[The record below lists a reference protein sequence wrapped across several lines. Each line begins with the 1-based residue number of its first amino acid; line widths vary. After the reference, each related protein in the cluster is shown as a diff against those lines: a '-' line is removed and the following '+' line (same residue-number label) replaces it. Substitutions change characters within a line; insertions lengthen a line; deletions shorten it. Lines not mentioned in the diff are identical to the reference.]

1 MTKPDLSY
9 FYHELRRRRVFRT
22 AAYYMV
28 GAWVLLQVCALVFDV
43 LQFPDAAMQFVLA
56 ATIIGFPV
64 ALIFGW
70 KYDITAQGIKRT
82 PSFSEDQ
89 QTADLSLR
97 HVDYFLLSAL
107 AVITVVIAFQI
118 PLPTIKEQEYSA
130 PPDNSIAVMPFEV
143 CEDQDLDYLMA
154 AGLATEVIN
163 LLAERGKLKVLARE
177 SSFAFAGFG
186 LRLPEIAEPL
196 GVQHVLTGILC
207 RDDDRLT
214 LSTELSDAEGF
225 LVSSNTHEQSVS
237 PSGRITQSL
246 ASAVA
251 TTVAAELGDLLPAK
265 PDAFVDKLAYEQL
278 IIGREYHS
286 RGDDDK
292 ARAAFERA
300 LEKQPNYAEA
310 LFGIALLELGPRS
323 SLNQGTKYENARRT
337 AERSLALVRRQLEY
351 DAGSAHTQF
360 VAGNVIFILA
370 LIDKDLNWRLP
381 GGLDEEEVMT
391 GKDEIK
397 ARLAEAEQHLRTS
410 ININP
415 TSTETYYLLAI
426 VVEGQGRANEALE
439 IYEQA
444 QIRDPFNLW
453 LNGRIA
459 KRWAARGRF
468 RQAIELLE
476 RFEALPETPPGAWWW
491 QLELMTLQTYWDER
505 CATLIE
511 MLQHDSG
518 AFDYRGNRWHAWWFV
533 AHLAHLGLYEEAKD
547 WKDRLENMPLTD
559 ESRELVLQ
567 DYMDAIGQYEE
578 VVTDT
583 RTRLADMSDEEVLD
597 AFHERGLLWALDLA
611 EAGDIERAIELL
623 ESIQHA
629 PATWAEREAR
639 APLALAGLYQE
650 VGRDDEAA
658 QVLDGIVTEL
668 EAEFDYG
675 IRHPQTL
682 SFLAEAYAMQ
692 KRDDEAIK
700 MFGKAVD
707 YHFREDCDW
716 LETPAWERFK
726 DDPRVISL
734 CERIEADLEQQ
745 AERVRTML
753 AEHDVDTLLA
763 PLMAMA
769 AESSNQ

>member
-1 MTKPDLSY
+1 MTKPDLSF

-22 AAYYMV
+22 AAYYLI
-28 GAWVLLQVCALVFDV
+28 GAWVLLQVCELVFDV

-56 ATIIGFPV
+56 ATIVGFPV

-82 PSFSEDQ
+82 PSSSEDQ
-89 QTADLSLR
+89 QTADLSLKR
-97 HVDYFLLSAL
+97 VDYLLLSAL
-107 AVITVVIAFQI
+107 ATITVVVAFQI
-118 PLPTIKEQEYSA
+118 PLPTIKEQQFSA

-143 CEDQDLDYLMA
+143 CDGQDLDYLMA

-163 LLAERGKLKVLARE
+163 RLAERGKLKVLARE

-186 LRLPEIAEPL
+186 LRLPQIAEPL

-214 LSTELSDAEGF
+214 LSVELSDAEGF
-225 LVSSNTHEQSVS
+225 LVSSDAYEQSAN
-237 PSGRITQSL
+237 PSGSITQTL

-251 TTVAAELGDLLPAK
+251 TGVAAELGDLLPAR
-265 PDAFVDKLAYEQL
+265 PDAPVDKLAYEQL
-278 IIGREYHS
+278 IIGREHRA

-300 LEKQPNYAEA
+300 LEKQSNYAEA
-310 LFGIALLELGPRS
+310 LFEVALLELGRSS
-323 SLNQGTKYENARRT
+323 SLNQGTNYENARRT
-337 AERSLALVRRQLEY
+337 TERSLALVRRQLKY

-360 VAGNVIFILA
+360 VAGSIISILA
-370 LIDKDLNWRLP
+370 WIDEDLNWRRP
-381 GGLDEEEVMT
+381 GGLDEEEVT
-391 GKDEIK
+391 TEKNELR
-397 ARLAEAEQHLRTS
+397 ARLAEAEQHFRTS

-415 TSTETYYLLAI
+415 TSTATYYRLAS

-444 QIRDPFNLW
+444 QIRDPFNLE
-453 LNGRIA
+453 LNARIA

-476 RFEALPETPPGAWWW
+476 RFEELPEIPPWAWWW
-491 QLELMTLQTYWDER
+491 RLELMQLQTYWDEK

-511 MLQHDSG
+511 MLQHDPG
-518 AFDYRGNRWHAWWFV
+518 AFDHQGNRSQTWWFV
-533 AHLAHLGLYEEAKD
+533 STMAHLGLYEEARD
-547 WKDRLENMPLTD
+547 WKDRLEKMPLP
-559 ESRELVLQ
+559 EEWRELVLQ
-567 DYMDAIGQYEE
+567 DYTDAIGQYEE
-578 VVTDT
+578 VATENQ
-583 RTRLADMSDEEVLD
+583 TRLADMSDEEVLD
-597 AFHERGLLWALDLA
+597 AFHERGLFWAMDLA
-611 EAGDIERAIELL
+611 DAGEVERAIELL

-629 PATWAEREAR
+629 PATWAERDAW
-639 APLALAGLYQE
+639 APLTLAGLYQE

-658 QVLDGIVTEL
+658 RVLDGIVAQL

-675 IRHPQTL
+675 IRHPETL

-700 MFGKAVD
+700 MIEKAVD
-707 YHFREDCDW
+707 YHQRDDCDW
-716 LETPAWERFK
+716 LETPAWELLK

-734 CERIEADLEQQ
+734 CERMEADLEQQ
-745 AERVRTML
+745 AERIRTML
-753 AEHDVDTLLA
+753 ATHDVDVLLA

-769 AESSNQ
+769 ADSGNE